1 MTACSIGQGRDTAN
15 FSFPVL
21 VEAHVQTYR
30 DTRLMLPNFADD
42 ANPEM
47 DGKAEQINT
56 EGKGE
61 LAKILAKI

>member
-1 MTACSIGQGRDTAN
+1 
-15 FSFPVL
+15 
-21 VEAHVQTYR
+21 
-30 DTRLMLPNFADD
+30 MLPNFADD